1 MTGSVLVVTAAM
13 MPLPDVTLLQQIVAF
28 SVADTE
34 PVVAAAA
41 AAAEHWMDVVAHLVE
56 LMPDPF
62 PTGPEV
68 SNHFAVAADVVA
80 AAVVV
85 VGVWQAV
92 VA

>member
-34 PVVAAAA
+34 PVVVA